1 MCGMESQIGLRGS
14 LVEPI
19 YFSFPSRYQLAY
31 VNEMQHFLDVIQGD
45 DWPFSNGSQPFLIQ
59 V

>member
-1 MCGMESQIGLRGS
+1 MESQIGLRGG

-31 VNEMQHFLDVIQGD
+31 VKEMQHFLNVIQGD
-45 DWPFSNGSQPFLIQ
+45 DWPLSYGSQPFLIQ
-59 V
+59 F

>member
-1 MCGMESQIGLRGS
+1 MLTCNNERPMCGMESQIGLRGS

-31 VNEMQHFLDVIQGD
+31 INEMQHFLDVIQGD
-45 DWPFSNGSQPFLIQ
+45 D
-59 V
+59 